1 MARRGVE
8 VTVKDA
14 EAGRV
19 PESAVPGV
27 TLVELLARRGLLE
40 KVEDLLKIRRKGGY
54 CGFDVALVLL
64 LYFASGVA
72 FGLKE
77 FWEVVRSCNRQ
88 IAATAGRKRLA
99 SPSSVSRALSAVE
112 LKLLRPVSARLLAEL
127 SGIDAVLRHLA
138 VQTYDVLGL
147 GWHVFDFD
155 PTVSVLRQRALPQ
168 GDDLPEARRKA
179 AGLAAP
185 GYTGRKR
192 GDVQV
197 RRGVLQHAG
206 SSAWLQA
213 GLGPGNSDSHAELE
227 AVLDVLVETCKR
239 LGHSLLQAVL
249 RMDGEFGWVPFLSAC
264 RARGVRC
271 ITRLTRPELLEQPD
285 VLSKLREG
293 TWEYV
298 PDSGCEPLRSAL
310 DLGIVTVPPGQD
322 TRKAD
327 GTTYEPVAVRVVVSR
342 YPRTGKAEHGRV
354 LDGWQYE
361 LFAVD
366 LGPASFPAPEAV
378 ALFFGRASLEN
389 RFAQEDREVGLD
401 QILSY
406 HLPGQEFAVIIG
418 LWVWNLR
425 LVLGFE
431 QQPPPDVRPQQQPRI
446 ARVDTRVVTVEAATA
461 EAQVPS
467 TPPPAEAAEPT
478 QTEPCPEVERR
489 PEASPPT
496 KPADDAATVP
506 GADELLQVLGSLDWD
521 HTLRHHPG
529 WSWHKTTGV
538 LRCRDGRELVLTTV
552 RKDERTPG
560 RTGIVFCRP
569 SQGCE
574 QCGSRPGCLRSSG
587 TRTSKHIELAVPSEI
602 ANRLRA
608 LLAQRRQSPPIELSP
623 SGQPCTGT
631 SLPEQPSLEI
641 PTESHEGPEPRTP
654 ARKRTRPPFAISPCV
669 PLATAVAF
677 AVLTPLFLPAAAR
690 RLLHLATRGATL
702 LVEVVLP
709 PPTPPAPVLLAG
721 SVEERQH
728 RRKTWA
734 QNLARYALDPRASV
748 RATFTG
754 GDALRRLLPET
765 RQETPA

>member
-1 MARRGVE
+1 MARRGLE
-8 VTVKDA
+8 VTVKDV

-27 TLVELLARRGLLE
+27 TLVELLARRGVLE
-40 KVEDLLKIRRKGGY
+40 KVADLLKIRRKGGY
-54 CGFDVALVLL
+54 CGFDVGLVLL

-72 FGLKE
+72 VGLKE
-77 FWEVVRSCNRQ
+77 FWEVIRSCNCP
-88 IAATAGRKRLA
+88 IAATAGRTRLA

-112 LKLLRPVSARLLAEL
+112 LKLLRPVSARLLAEF
-127 SGIDAVLRHLA
+127 SGIDAVLRHPSVL
-138 VQTYDVLGL
+138 TYDVKGD
-147 GWHVFDFD
+147 GWQVFDFD
-155 PTVSVLRQRALPQ
+155 PTVSVLRQRALPK

-227 AVLDVLVETCKR
+227 AALGVLVETCQR
-239 LGHSLLQAVL
+239 LDHSLLHAVL

-298 PDSGCEPLRSAL
+298 PDSGCEPRRSAL

-322 TRKAD
+322 TRTAD

-354 LDGWQYE
+354 IDGWQYE

-366 LGPASFPAPEAV
+366 LDPASFPAPEAV

-431 QQPPPDVRPQQQPRI
+431 QQPPPDIRPRQEARVV
-446 ARVDTRVVTVEAATA
+446 RVDTWVVTVETATA

-467 TPPPAEAAEPT
+467 TPPPAEAAEPA
-478 QTEPCPEVERR
+478 QTEPSPEVERR

-496 KPADDAATVP
+496 KPAVDAAATVA
-506 GADELLQVLGSLDWD
+506 GEDELLRVLGSLDWD

-529 WSWHKTTGV
+529 WSWDRTTGA
-538 LRCRDGRELVLTTV
+538 LRCGDRRELVLTTV

-569 SQGCE
+569 SRGCE

-587 TRTSKHIELAVPSEI
+587 TRSSKHIELAVPSEI
-602 ANRLRA
+602 ANHLRE
-608 LLAQRRQSPPIELSP
+608 LLARRRQSPPIELSP
-623 SGQPCTGT
+623 PGQQCTGT
-631 SLPEQPSLEI
+631 SQPEQPSIEI
-641 PTESHEGPEPRTP
+641 PTESREGLVPRTP
-654 ARKRTRPPFAISPCV
+654 ARKRPRPPFAISPCI
-669 PLATAVAF
+669 PLATA
-677 AVLTPLFLPAAAR
+677 AVLAVLPPLFLPAAAR
-690 RLLHLATRGATL
+690 RLLHLTTRGATL

-709 PPTPPAPVLLAG
+709 PPAPPAPVLLAG

-734 QNLARYALDPRASV
+734 QNLARYALDPKASV

-754 GDALRRLLPET
+754 GDALRRLLPED
-765 RQETPA
+765 R